1 MELCKND
8 GKKGAENDRQERSV
22 RLSSETRDMLIACSC
37 LVVRLYSD
45 STEKLSTLLQQEGG
59 QRTHGLKQS
68 KTPSRCCNKKLNL
81 MHALALL
88 CLHLHTVQRDGRM
101 VIVVSANNVV
111 GDLLW
116 FLGSVHGW
124 YDNMIGSTII

>member
-1 MELCKND
+1 
-8 GKKGAENDRQERSV
+8 
-22 RLSSETRDMLIACSC
+22 
-37 LVVRLYSD
+37 
-45 STEKLSTLLQQEGG
+45 
-59 QRTHGLKQS
+59 
-68 KTPSRCCNKKLNL
+68 